1 MRRSI
6 VGVMILAWRPGIA
19 DLLGLE
25 RFGGREGEG
34 AKRGVANAGR
44 WRRLVYSS
52 AARMIVSARVVAEGC
67 SQKKE
72 DPLDGSRAVF

>member
-19 DLLGLE
+19 DLLVLE

-34 AKRGVANAGR
+34 AKRDA
-44 WRRLVYSS
+44 
-52 AARMIVSARVVAEGC
+52 
-67 SQKKE
+67 
-72 DPLDGSRAVF
+72 